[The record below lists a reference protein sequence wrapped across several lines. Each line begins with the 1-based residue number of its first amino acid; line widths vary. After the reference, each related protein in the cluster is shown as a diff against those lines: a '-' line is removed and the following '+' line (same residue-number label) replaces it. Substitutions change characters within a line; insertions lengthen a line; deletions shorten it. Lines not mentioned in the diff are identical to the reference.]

1 MSPEPIRRV
10 IFRPYRKGMGPSFTL
25 TLWDAGERYEAT
37 GRRNY
42 IRYKLTQTGSAYTA
56 TMRYRR
62 VTTELFTGDDFS
74 PGPMHAIDS
83 DACVRGLMGFL
94 TLRPG
99 DTDSDYFR
107 EYTDE
112 QRRFCDE
119 HAEALSAEVM
129 ARLGEE

>member
-42 IRYKLTQTGSAYTA
+42 IRYRLVQSEHGT
-56 TMRYRR
+56 
-62 VTTELFTGDDFS
+62 LFTGEDFS
-74 PGPMHAIDS
+74 PSPKHAIDS

-129 ARLGEE
+129 ARFGED